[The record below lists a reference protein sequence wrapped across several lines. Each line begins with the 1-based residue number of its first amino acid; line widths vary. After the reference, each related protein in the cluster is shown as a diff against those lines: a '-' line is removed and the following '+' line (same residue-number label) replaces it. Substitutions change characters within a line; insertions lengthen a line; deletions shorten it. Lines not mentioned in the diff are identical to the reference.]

1 VFPGKFIRSLICSAA
16 PLVLGLV
23 MIAAPHSRAADDE
36 ELRHPKSKVVPV
48 YPDLA
53 KKMNITGTVKLQLVI
68 APNGVVKTAKVI
80 GGHPVLVDSC
90 VDAVKKWRYEAAS
103 SETTTNVEFHFNGQ

>member
-1 VFPGKFIRSLICSAA
+1 MSASNVIRCLSCSATA
-16 PLVLGLV
+16 VVLCLLMV
-23 MIAAPHSRAADDE
+23 AASPSRAADDE

-48 YPDLA
+48 YPELA

-80 GGHPVLVDSC
+80 GGHPVLVESC
-90 VDAVKKWRYEAAS
+90 VDAVKKWRYERAAG
-103 SETTTNVEFHFNGQ
+103 ETSATVEFHFDGQ